1 MSRMTEQELKAIVAA
16 EIADAMAFA
25 GGRLAQERR
34 KALDYYLGEPLGNEQ
49 EGRSQVVSTDVADT
63 VEWILPSLLRI
74 FTGGEEVVRFEP
86 TGPEDEEVARQATEY
101 VNWIFQRDNPGFL
114 IFYTLFKD
122 ALLQKNG
129 IAKLW
134 WDEGETVERETYLGK
149 TLEELQLLLADTDIE
164 PIEHSAYEDTI
175 VTQAA
180 DGLPS
185 EATVTLH
192 DVTVKRRRRHGRV
205 RIEPVPPEE
214 FLISRRAR
222 SIDDASF
229 IAHRVRRTVS
239 ELVAAGY
246 DRAVVERL
254 SGEDASD
261 LTLEAQ
267 SRRRLEGEAGP
278 GSAAEIDPSRRELWV
293 TECYIAADWDGDG
306 IAERR
311 KVTVAGDGHEIL
323 DNEPF
328 DGVPFVSLTPIPMPH
343 CFYGLSIADLVMDL
357 QLIKSTILRQIL
369 DNLYLSN
376 NGRHVISDQVNLDDM
391 MTSRPG
397 GIVRLKS
404 GAVPSQGHVMPLETP
419 LVAAAAFPVLEYLD
433 GVREGRTGVTRY
445 TQGLDADTLN
455 KTAFGI
461 SQIMAAAQQRIEL
474 IARVFA
480 ETGITDLFRKILR
493 LVGRHQN
500 GPRIVRLRNRWVPMD
515 PRSWNSEMDVSV
527 SVGLGTGNRDQML
540 AHLNAILA
548 IQAQAIQQQ
557 GGVNGPLV
565 TLDNVYNTV
574 AKIVEN
580 AGLKPAETFFTR
592 PEDRPIPQPPP
603 VTLPPMP
610 DLQLVALE
618 QQAKMDAA
626 RLALA
631 ERKAEAEMALDRTKL
646 EAEMALKREEM
657 LAQLALKREE
667 MLLREGATAAA
678 AAARAA
684 PTVADTDGG
693 RP

>member
-1 MSRMTEQELKAIVAA
+1 MSRMSEQELKAIVAA
-16 EIADAMAFA
+16 EIADATAFA
-25 GGRLAQERR
+25 GGRLAEERR
-34 KALDYYLGEPLGNEQ
+34 RALDYYLGEPFGNEQ

-74 FTGGEEVVRFEP
+74 FTAGDDVVRFEP

-134 WDEGETVERETYLGK
+134 WDEGETAERETYLGK
-149 TLEELQLLLADTDIE
+149 SFGELQLLLADPDVE
-164 PIEHSAYEDTI
+164 PIEHSAYEDTA
-175 VTQAA
+175 VVADS

-185 EATVTLH
+185 ETTVTLH
-192 DVTVKRRRRHGRV
+192 DVTVKRQRRRGRV

-222 SIDDASF
+222 SIDEAPF
-229 IAHRVRRTVS
+229 VAHRVRRMVS

-246 DRAVVERL
+246 DRDLVERL
-254 SGEDASD
+254 SGEDEPD
-261 LTLEAQ
+261 LAAEAQ
-267 SRRRLEGEAGP
+267 SRRHLEEEAGP
-278 GSAAEIDPSRRELWV
+278 GSAAEIDRSRREVWV
-293 TECYIAADWDGDG
+293 TECYVAADWDGDG

-311 KVTVAGDGHEIL
+311 KVTVAGDGNEIL

-328 DGVPFVSLTPIPMPH
+328 DGVPFVSVTPILMPH

-357 QLIKSTILRQIL
+357 QLIKSTVLRQIL

-397 GIVRLKS
+397 GIVRLKN
-404 GAVPSQGHVMPLETP
+404 GAMPSQGHVMPLETP

-455 KTAFGI
+455 KTAAGI
-461 SQIMAAAQQRIEL
+461 AQIMAAAQQRIEL

-480 ETGITDLFRKILR
+480 ETGVTDLFRKILR
-493 LVGRHQN
+493 LVGTHQN

-515 PRSWNSEMDVSV
+515 PRSWKSEMDVSV

-540 AHLNAILA
+540 GHLNAILG

-557 GGVNGPLV
+557 GGVDGPLV
-565 TLDNVYNTV
+565 TLGNVYNTL

-580 AGLKPAETFFTR
+580 AGLKPADAYFTR
-592 PEDRPIPQPPP
+592 PEERPAAPPQPPVRP
-603 VTLPPMP
+603 QLPDPQLIL
-610 DLQLVALE
+610 LQ
-618 QQAKMDAA
+618 QQAKLDAA

-631 ERKAEAEMALDRTKL
+631 ERKAEAELALDRAKL
-646 EAEMALKREEM
+646 ESETALKRDAF
-657 LAQLALKREE
+657 LAGIALKREE
-667 MLLREGATAAA
+667 MLLKAGLGDAVAAA
-678 AAARAA
+678 AAAAA
-684 PTVADTDGG
+684 GAVPA
-693 RP
+693 R

>member
-1 MSRMTEQELKAIVAA
+1 MSQMREQELKAVVAA

-25 GGRLAQERR
+25 GGRLAEERR
-34 KALDYYLGEPLGNEQ
+34 KALDYYLGEPFGNEQ

-74 FTGGEEVVRFEP
+74 FTAGDEVVHFEP

-129 IAKLW
+129 IVKIW
-134 WDEGETVERETYLGK
+134 WEEGETAERETYLRK
-149 TLEELQLLLADTDIE
+149 SMEELQLLLDDPDVE
-164 PIEHSAYEDTI
+164 PVEHATYEDTEVI
-175 VTQAA
+175 AGP
-180 DGLPS
+180 DGLPT
-185 EATVTLH
+185 EARVSLH
-192 DVTVKRRRRHGRV
+192 DVTVTRRRWRGRV

-222 SIDDASF
+222 SIDDAAF
-229 IAHRVRRTVS
+229 VAHRVRRSVS
-239 ELVAAGY
+239 ELTAAGY
-246 DRAVVERL
+246 DRALIERL
-254 SGEDASD
+254 AGDDAPD

-267 SRRRLEGEAGP
+267 SRRRLEEEAGP
-278 GSAAEIDPSRRELWV
+278 GSAGEVDRSRRELWI
-293 TECYIAADWDGDG
+293 TECYVAADWDGDG

-311 KVTVAGDGHEIL
+311 KVTVAGDGCEIL
-323 DNEPF
+323 DNEPV
-328 DGVPFVSLTPIPMPH
+328 DGVPFVSLTPIIMPH
-343 CFYGLSIADLVMDL
+343 SFYGLSVADLVMDL

-376 NGRHVISDQVNLDDM
+376 NGRHIISDQVNLDDM

-404 GAVPSQGHVMPLETP
+404 GAMPSQGHVMPLETP
-419 LVAAAAFPVLEYLD
+419 LVAGAAFPVLEYLD

-455 KTAFGI
+455 KTATGI

-480 ETGITDLFRKILR
+480 ETGVRDLFRKVLR

-500 GPRIVRLRNRWVPMD
+500 APRIIRLRNRWVPMD
-515 PRSWNSEMDVSV
+515 PRSWNSEMDLSV
-527 SVGLGTGNRDQML
+527 NVGLGTGNRDQML
-540 AHLNAILA
+540 GHLHTILN
-548 IQAQAIQQQ
+548 IQAQAVQQQ
-557 GGVNGPLV
+557 GGVDGPLV
-565 TLDNVYNTV
+565 ALDNIYNTL

-580 AGLKPAETFFTR
+580 AGLKPADAYFKR
-592 PEDRPIPQPPP
+592 PGEQSPAPPA
-603 VTLPPMP
+603 PPMVSMP
-610 DLQLVALE
+610 DPRVVALQ
-618 QQAKMDAA
+618 QQAKIDAA

-631 ERKAEAEMALDRTKL
+631 ERKATAEMALDRAKL
-646 EAEMALKREEM
+646 EAEMALKRDEL
-657 LAQLALKREE
+657 LAATALKREE
-667 MLLREGATAAA
+667 LLMRAAVSNEDAAA
-678 AAARAA
+678 AIASSMDNEAR
-684 PTVADTDGG
+684 P
-693 RP
+693 

>member
-1 MSRMTEQELKAIVAA
+1 MSKMREDELKAIVAA
-16 EIADAMAFA
+16 EIADAVAFA
-25 GGRLAQERR
+25 GGRLAEERR
-34 KALDYYLGEPLGNEQ
+34 RALDYYLGEPFGNEQ

-74 FTGGEEVVRFEP
+74 FTAGEEVVRFEP

-122 ALLQKNG
+122 ALLQKCG

-134 WDEGETVERETYLGK
+134 WDEGETAERETYLGK
-149 TLEELQLLLADTDIE
+149 TFEELQLLLSDPDVE
-164 PIEHSAYEDTI
+164 PIEHSAYEDT
-175 VTQAA
+175 VVVAGA
-180 DGLPS
+180 DGLPT
-185 EATVTLH
+185 ETVAMLH
-192 DVTVKRRRRHGRV
+192 DVTVKRRRRRGRV

-222 SIDDASF
+222 SLDDAAF
-229 IAHRVRRTVS
+229 VAHRVRRTVS
-239 ELVAAGY
+239 ELVAAGH
-246 DRAVVERL
+246 DRALVERL
-254 SGEDASD
+254 SGADEPD

-267 SRRRLEGEAGP
+267 SRRRLEEEAGP
-278 GSAAEIDPSRRELWV
+278 GSAAEIDRSRRELWV
-293 TECYIAADWDGDG
+293 TECYITADWDGDG

-323 DNEPF
+323 ENEPF
-328 DGVPFVSLTPIPMPH
+328 DGVPFVAVTPILMPH

-357 QLIKSTILRQIL
+357 QLIKSTVLRQIL

-376 NGRHVISDQVNLDDM
+376 NGRHVVSDQVNLDDM

-404 GAVPSQGHVMPLETP
+404 GATPGQGHVMPLETP

-455 KTAFGI
+455 KTATGI
-461 SQIMAAAQQRIEL
+461 SQIMAAAQARIEL

-480 ETGITDLFRKILR
+480 ETGVTDLFRKILR
-493 LVGRHQN
+493 LVGRHQH
-500 GPRIVRLRNRWVPMD
+500 GPRIIRLRNQWVPMD

-540 AHLNAILA
+540 GHLNAILG

-557 GGVNGPLV
+557 GGVDGPLV
-565 TLDNVYNTV
+565 TLGNVYNTL

-580 AGLKPAETFFTR
+580 AGLKPADAFFTR
-592 PEDRPIPQPPP
+592 PDERPAPPPLPQPA
-603 VTLPPMP
+603 MP
-610 DLQLVALE
+610 DLPLLALQ
-618 QQAKMDAA
+618 QQAKVDAA

-631 ERKAEAEMALDRTKL
+631 SRKAEAEMALDRAKL
-646 EAEMALKREEM
+646 EAEMALKRDE
-657 LAQLALKREE
+657 LAAQLALEREK
-667 MLLREGATAAA
+667 MLLKEGSAAEAAA
-678 AAARAA
+678 AAAPSERAA
-684 PTVADTDGG
+684 NAGQP
-693 RP
+693 

>member
-1 MSRMTEQELKAIVAA
+1 MSKMTEQELKALVSA
-16 EIADAMAFA
+16 EIADATAFA
-25 GGRLAQERR
+25 GGRLADERR
-34 KALDYYLGEPLGNEQ
+34 KALDYYLGEPFGNEQ

-74 FTGGEEVVRFEP
+74 FTAGDEVVRFEP

-134 WDEGETVERETYLGK
+134 WEEGETAERETYLGK
-149 TLEELQLLLADTDIE
+149 TVEELQLLLADADVE
-164 PIEHSAYEDTI
+164 PVEHSAYEDT
-175 VTQAA
+175 VVAAAA

-185 EATVTLH
+185 EAKVTLH
-192 DVTVKRRRRHGRV
+192 DVTVKRRRRRGRV

-222 SIDDASF
+222 SIDDAPF
-229 IAHRVRRTVS
+229 VAHRVRRTVS

-246 DRAVVERL
+246 DRELVERL
-254 SGEDASD
+254 SGEEESD

-267 SRRRLEGEAGP
+267 SRRRLEEDAGP
-278 GSAAEIDPSRRELWV
+278 GSAAEIDRSRRELWV

-311 KVTVAGDGHEIL
+311 KVTVAGDGNEIL

-328 DGVPFVSLTPIPMPH
+328 DGVPFISVTPILMPH
-343 CFYGLSIADLVMDL
+343 CFYGLSIADLAMDL

-404 GAVPSQGHVMPLETP
+404 GAMPSQGHVMPLETP

-433 GVREGRTGVTRY
+433 AVREGRTGVTRY

-455 KTAFGI
+455 KTAMGI
-461 SQIMAAAQQRIEL
+461 SQIMTAAQQRIEL

-480 ETGITDLFRKILR
+480 ETGVTDLFRKVLR

-500 GPRIVRLRNRWVPMD
+500 APRIIRLRNRWVPMD

-540 AHLNAILA
+540 AHLNAILG

-557 GGVNGPLV
+557 GGVDGPLV
-565 TLDNVYNTV
+565 TLGNIYNTL
-574 AKIVEN
+574 AKLVEN
-580 AGLKPAETFFTR
+580 AGLKPADAFFTR
-592 PEDRPIPQPPP
+592 PEDRPAPPPPPP
-603 VTLPPMP
+603 VVPPMP
-610 DLQLVALE
+610 DPRLVALQ
-618 QQAKMDAA
+618 QQAKIDAA

-631 ERKAEAEMALDRTKL
+631 ERKAEAEFALDRAKL
-646 EAEMALKREEM
+646 EAEMALKRDELM
-657 LAQLALKREE
+657 AVMALKREE
-667 MLLREGATAAA
+667 LLMREGSGDVTAAA
-678 AAARAA
+678 AAAAA
-684 PTVADTDGG
+684 DGG
-693 RP
+693 EARP